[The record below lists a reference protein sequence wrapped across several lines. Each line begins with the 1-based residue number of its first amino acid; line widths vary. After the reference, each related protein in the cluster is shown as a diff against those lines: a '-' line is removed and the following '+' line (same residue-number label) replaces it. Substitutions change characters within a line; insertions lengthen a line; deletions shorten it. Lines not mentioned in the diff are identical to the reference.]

1 MDRPK
6 QIANIAAVF
15 FQQQAAANRQQMNS
29 IINTHSP
36 KLLDDFS
43 QAVCQ
48 LVTQAQHLQK
58 ASGKKA
64 IKYFS
69 VAYLRSSLITKTYEF
84 QFSLMDKLYFADPVE
99 CCAYWGNSLLASHIE
114 AEYAAFLT
122 AMKKNIVQLHAY
134 EVDGLWRAH
143 ILKDY
148 NTVMKPFFA
157 KHIKSIAEAACIRDL
172 TLENEV
178 LFVFG
183 GYMDRCTRLDIRRLS
198 Q

>member
-1 MDRPK
+1 MDRPD
-6 QIANIAAVF
+6 QIANVAASF
-15 FQQQAAANRQQMNS
+15 FQQQSEANRQQMNT
-29 IINTHSP
+29 IINTHSQE
-36 KLLDDFS
+36 LLDDFS
-43 QAVCQ
+43 QVVCQ

-58 ASGKKA
+58 ASGKKT

-69 VAYLRSSLITKTYEF
+69 VAYLRSSIITKTYEF

-99 CCAYWGNSLLASHIE
+99 CCAYWGINLLTSHIG

-148 NTVMKPFFA
+148 NTVMKSFFA
-157 KHIKSIAEAACIRDL
+157 KHIKSIAEAAGIGKL
-172 TLENEV
+172 SLEDEV
-178 LFVFG
+178 LFIFG
-183 GYMDRCTRLDIRRLS
+183 GYMDRCIRLDIRRLL
-198 Q
+198 